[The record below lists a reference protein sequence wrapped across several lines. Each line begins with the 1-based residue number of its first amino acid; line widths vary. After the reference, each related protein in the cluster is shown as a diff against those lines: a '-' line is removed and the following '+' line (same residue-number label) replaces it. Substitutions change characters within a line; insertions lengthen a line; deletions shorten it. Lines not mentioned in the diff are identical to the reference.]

1 MLQKIIDQRKIEA
14 LSYDEYLRQV
24 VELAEAILH
33 PESSV
38 DYPDA
43 VKNSAA
49 KRALYDFFDKNAELA
64 VAIDRAIRTAL
75 RPDWKRNFQK
85 QQNIRGAIY
94 QKLIQSGYSEEDAA
108 SVSNSVYDM
117 AQRQEEY
124 NE

>member
-75 RPDWKRNFQK
+75 RPDWMSR
-85 QQNIRGAIY
+85 AW
-94 QKLIQSGYSEEDAA
+94 SPT
-108 SVSNSVYDM
+108 
-117 AQRQEEY
+117 
-124 NE
+124 